1 MLTLEQIGIENLST
15 YNLKGKLFEREE
27 DFIVQEIEEDETIL
41 SLEREDVGKIPN
53 EKRDYL
59 SFTLVKRGI
68 STPEAVKILSRKLN
82 ISFKRIAYNG
92 NKDKRALTS
101 QRITIFKLD
110 AERLNNINLERMFV
124 RDVAYSEEPC
134 KIGKLYGNS
143 FTVIVKDFDPEA
155 DVNKISGEISKLPNF
170 YGPQR
175 FGASSLNIDISRHI
189 VRKEFKEAFR
199 TMVLDERMESKV
211 SAESRKTMR
220 EFFSSYLEGE
230 SIDRNK
236 AEDILLK
243 FPYSLYFERESLKYL
258 LEHKNDYIGA
268 IRTMP
273 KYARLLI
280 LQSIQYF
287 IFNKTLSRAIERY
300 GIENIPEEM
309 PVIGFS
315 MQLGSDN
322 ISKVI
327 KEVVEE
333 EGISDLN
340 MLKIES
346 MPEASL
352 KTFQR
357 PSIIEVE
364 NFSIERERENA
375 RIKFNL
381 KKGSYATILLLKLF
395 GDKIYNIQQ

>member
-1 MLTLEQIGIENLST
+1 MLNLEQIGIENFST
-15 YNLKGKLFEREE
+15 YNLKGNLFEREE
-27 DFIVQEIEEDETIL
+27 DFTVQEIEEDGTIL
-41 SLEREDVGKIPN
+41 SLEREGAGKIPSG
-53 EKRDYL
+53 KKDYL

-110 AERLNNINLERMFV
+110 AERLNINFEKMFV
-124 RDVAYSEEPC
+124 RDVTYSEEPC
-134 KIGKLYGNS
+134 KIGKLYGNG
-143 FTVIVKDFDPEA
+143 FTIIVKDFDSEA
-155 DVNKISGEISKLPNF
+155 DINRILGETGKLPNF

-189 VRKEFKEAFR
+189 IKREFKEAFH
-199 TMVLDERMESKV
+199 TLVLDERAESKA
-211 SAESRKTMR
+211 SAESRKILR
-220 EFFSSYLEGE
+220 EFFPPYLDGK
-230 SIDRNK
+230 SIDKNK
-236 AEDILLK
+236 ADELLSK
-243 FPYSLYFERESLKYL
+243 LSHSLYFERESLKYL
-258 LEHKNDYIGA
+258 IEHKNDYIGA

-287 IFNKTLSRAIERY
+287 IFNKTLGRAIERY

-309 PVIGFS
+309 PVVGFS

-322 ISKVI
+322 ISKII
-327 KEVVEE
+327 KEVMEE
-333 EGISDLN
+333 EGINDLN

-357 PSIIEVE
+357 PSIIKVE
-364 NFSIERERENA
+364 NFSIEREGENA